1 MPNHPDTPPPDE
13 GSLYQLA
20 LSHLARYASTEA
32 GLRRVLMRRVDR
44 WARLQTDAEAIA
56 ASVAAA
62 RAAISRVIERLVAA
76 GVISDTAFAESRA
89 KGLNRSGLSNRAVQ
103 ARLVAKGVATDL
115 ARTASAAGPDSELA
129 AALVLVRKRRIG
141 SFRAVEEADT
151 AVRLKEM
158 GILARAGFSRDIAQM
173 ALEMSREDAES
184 RILEL
189 RM

>member
-1 MPNHPDTPPPDE
+1 
-13 GSLYQLA
+13 
-20 LSHLARYASTEA
+20 
-32 GLRRVLMRRVDR
+32 VL
-44 WARLQTDAEAIA
+44 
-56 ASVAAA
+56 
-62 RAAISRVIERLVAA
+62 
-76 GVISDTAFAESRA
+76 SDTAFAESRA
-89 KGLNRSGLSNRAVQ
+89 KGLIRSGLSNRAVQ